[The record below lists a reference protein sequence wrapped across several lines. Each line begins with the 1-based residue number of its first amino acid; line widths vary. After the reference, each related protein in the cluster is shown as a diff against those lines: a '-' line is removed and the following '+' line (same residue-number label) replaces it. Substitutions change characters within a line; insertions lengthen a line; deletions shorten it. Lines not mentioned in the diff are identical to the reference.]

1 MFRLQKNNL
10 KDLLNKWTESLKVL
24 APTRE
29 NDETLLLPYN
39 EDSFTMDYINFPLS
53 IKEFFFEQKEVLF
66 KWNKTEKGTET
77 FEPNYDEIED
87 KLLFGVRACDA
98 YGAAY
103 MDKFFTKDFVDG
115 NYVHRREKTW
125 IVAVNC
131 TEVGQGCFCNSM
143 NVGPFAEK
151 GYDLALTPIKD
162 EYLVEVGTEK
172 GEKLISLAKEFFT
185 KTDDDIL
192 NEKDSLL
199 KEVES
204 KFSKEFNIPN
214 IVELLDAN
222 FDNPIWDELA
232 KGCIN
237 CTGCTSVCPTC
248 TCFNV
253 VEENTEDSSS
263 CANCSACSNGTRVR
277 YWDSCQSDSF
287 TRNAGEH
294 NPRNSASRIRYRI
307 YDKLKY
313 IEQKF
318 GMKGCTGCARCID
331 TCPACIDFVKVINKF
346 ADEYNVNEKVAVSA
360 ECDASKVDSENHAC
374 TCGDTASTFEDKLI
388 ESQNIPENIYMP
400 QTAVIKE
407 IIDETWN
414 IKRFVVEYEDKS
426 LHENFKF
433 HGQFFEITVYG
444 VGEIAISIP
453 FSDSQKDYF
462 DFCIKKAG
470 KVTTAIHN
478 MKVGDKIGLRGP
490 FGNGFPYESVKG
502 RDILIVGSGVGIA
515 PVRTLLARAL
525 ENKEEFGKVVMIA
538 SAGSYDG
545 LVYKEDLLEW
555 DKMDDVRVL
564 YALAKP
570 TDKVDA
576 HVGYINDLLPDLGL
590 DWNNTTA
597 ILCAS
602 PRRIKL
608 VAKDLME
615 LGMNGSDIL
624 TSLETH
630 MRCGV
635 GKCGHCKVGDLYMCV
650 DGPVFSYEE
659 MIQLPPEF

>member
-1 MFRLQKNNL
+1 MFRLEKKNL
-10 KDLLNKWTESLKVL
+10 KDLLKKWSESLKVL

-39 EDSFTMDYINFPLS
+39 ENSFTMDYINFPLS
-53 IKEFFFEQKEVLF
+53 IKEFFFEQKETLF
-66 KWNKTEKGTET
+66 KWNKTENGIET
-77 FEPNYDEIED
+77 FEPNYAEIED

-98 YGAAY
+98 YGVAY
-103 MDKFFTKDFVDG
+103 MDRFFTKDFIDG
-115 NYVHRREKTW
+115 NYVHRKEKTW

-131 TEVGQGCFCNSM
+131 TEVGQGCFCHSM

-151 GYDLALTPIKD
+151 GYDLALTPLKD
-162 EYLVEVGTEK
+162 EYLVEVGSEK
-172 GEKLISLAKEFFT
+172 GEKLISLGKEFFT
-185 KTDDDIL
+185 KTDNDISK
-192 NEKDSLL
+192 EKDVLL
-199 KEVES
+199 KDVES

-253 VEENTEDSSS
+253 VEENTPCSGSCTDCSDCSS
-263 CANCSACSNGTRVR
+263 GTRVR

-318 GMKGCTGCARCID
+318 GMKGCTGCGRCID
-331 TCPACIDFVKVINKF
+331 TCPACIDFVKVINSF
-346 ADEYNVNEKVAVSA
+346 ADEYNVNEKIAVTA
-360 ECDASKVDSENHAC
+360 ECDESKVNVENH
-374 TCGDTASTFEDKLI
+374 TCKCGTGTSAFEDKLI
-388 ESQNIPENIYMP
+388 ESQSIPENIYMP
-400 QTAVIKE
+400 QTAIIKE
-407 IIDETWN
+407 IVDETWN

-433 HGQFFEITVYG
+433 HGQFFEITVFG

-490 FGNGFPYESVKG
+490 FGNGFPYESIKG
-502 RDILIVGSGVGIA
+502 RDILIVGSGVGVA

-525 ENKEEFGKVVMIA
+525 EHKEEFGKVVMIA
-538 SAGSYDG
+538 SAGSYEG

-555 DKMDDVRVL
+555 DKMDDVSVR

-576 HVGYINDLLPDLGL
+576 HVGYINDLLPNLGL

-659 MIQLPPEF
+659 MIALPPEF